1 MRRGKE
7 AANPAQDESPHRE
20 RAARIRSRRSGG
32 WEADNAHL
40 EMAANTR
47 CAAREHRHASRV
59 LPLQHGERLRRRQR
73 AGGMA
78 RLIRA
83 ASHPRT
89 KRCGPG
95 GNKCSPRRNE
105 RPGCSASESPARRA
119 GLCPCARR
127 RVPARRRSCRRSW
140 VVRRRRGPLE
150 PCRSTGLAHLQLRR
164 FAPARIARRDE
175 MFLLP
180 HHRDVE
186 EARRLGPHVRRG
198 TSLDRESKCRR
209 VREE

>member
-1 MRRGKE
+1 MRSRGNGRPRALLMRRGKE

-89 KRCGPG
+89 KRCGP
-95 GNKCSPRRNE
+95 
-105 RPGCSASESPARRA
+105 SPARRA

-186 EARRLGPHVRRG
+186 EARRLGPRVRRG

-209 VREE
+209 AREE